1 MKYETLGSSSLQ
13 ISRIVHGC
21 MELGGG
27 RGTCGRTRRTP
38 PLRAAL
44 EHGVTAFDT
53 AESYGGGHSE
63 EVVGAALAPVRDK
76 VVLCTKV
83 SKEHLRKADVLAA
96 CEGSLRRLK
105 TDYIDL
111 YYVHWPNP
119 DIDIGETMEAF
130 NLLKAQGK
138 IRAIGV
144 SNFSVEQMRAA
155 QRYAKLDALQPEYN
169 LLCRGIE
176 ADVLPYCRENGISIL
191 TYNSIAKGILSGAF
205 HLGGARVTDFRTAKP
220 LFQEAALAEE
230 LPLIELL
237 RDIAQAHSVSLAQV
251 AIAAQPRA
259 PGRDR
264 DDRGHAEP
272 RALPGQHPGR
282 GPLPFRGGAARHRRD
297 ERPRAPRA
305 GALTAKKYGPAALRQ
320 VRLRFGLCQ
329 LVCEEGHRHGV
340 DVLVVVL
347 RIGLRREEFLHAV
360 AVDLVVFCQNLDE
373 QRNLLPGHDVHRLRE
388 DGGRDGHVR
397 KVVHRVLVLQGAG
410 SALALHGEADLVPGA
425 GPGRARCAPRPRRRR
440 SCRRQTTARR
450 RFRPA
455 RTARRSRS

>member
-27 RGTCGRTRRTP
+27 PWDVRTDAENTAL
-38 PLRAAL
+38 LRAAL

-83 SKEHLRKADVLAA
+83 SKEHLHKADVLAA

-176 ADVLPYCRENGISIL
+176 ADVLPFCRENGISIL

-205 HLGGARVTDFRTAKP
+205 HLAGARVTDFRTAKP

-230 LPLIELL
+230 LPLIEPG
-237 RDIAQAHSVSLAQV
+237 AQREPCAGRHRR
-251 AIAAQPRA
+251 QPRA

-282 GPLPFRGGAARHRRD
+282 GPLPFRGGTARHRRD

-305 GALTAKKYGPAALRQ
+305 GALTAKKMRTCRAA
-320 VRLRFGLCQ
+320 
-329 LVCEEGHRHGV
+329 
-340 DVLVVVL
+340 
-347 RIGLRREEFLHAV
+347 
-360 AVDLVVFCQNLDE
+360 
-373 QRNLLPGHDVHRLRE
+373 
-388 DGGRDGHVR
+388 
-397 KVVHRVLVLQGAG
+397 
-410 SALALHGEADLVPGA
+410 A
-425 GPGRARCAPRPRRRR
+425 GPFAFWFMPARLRRR
-440 SCRRQTTARR
+440 SPSRHRRA
-450 RFRPA
+450 
-455 RTARRSRS
+455 RSRAAHRTPA

>member
-27 RGTCGRTRRTP
+27 PWDVRTDAENAAL
-38 PLRAAL
+38 LRAAL

-176 ADVLPYCRENGISIL
+176 ADVLPFCRENGISIL

-251 AIAAQPRA
+251 AIAASLARPGVTATIVGTYRTPRTSWTTSRPRTSPFPRRSCAPSTRRA
-259 PGRDR
+259 PACSARWSPDR
-264 DDRGHAEP
+264 KKIRTCRAAAGPFAFWFMPDR
-272 RALPGQHPGR
+272 
-282 GPLPFRGGAARHRRD
+282 
-297 ERPRAPRA
+297 
-305 GALTAKKYGPAALRQ
+305 
-320 VRLRFGLCQ
+320 
-329 LVCEEGHRHGV
+329 
-340 DVLVVVL
+340 
-347 RIGLRREEFLHAV
+347 
-360 AVDLVVFCQNLDE
+360 
-373 QRNLLPGHDVHRLRE
+373 
-388 DGGRDGHVR
+388 
-397 KVVHRVLVLQGAG
+397 LQGR
-410 SALALHGEADLVPGA
+410 SPS
-425 GPGRARCAPRPRRRR
+425 RRRR
-440 SCRRQTTARR
+440 A
-450 RFRPA
+450 
-455 RTARRSRS
+455 RSRAAHRTPACDRVPPTL